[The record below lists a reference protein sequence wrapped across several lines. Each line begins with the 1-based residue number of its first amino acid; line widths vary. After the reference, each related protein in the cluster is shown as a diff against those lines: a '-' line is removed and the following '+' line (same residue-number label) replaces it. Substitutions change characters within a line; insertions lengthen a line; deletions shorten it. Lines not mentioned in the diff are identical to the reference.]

1 MLSALA
7 LSHEI
12 LTFLS
17 LVRGT
22 RRCKCMTSPLETTGT
37 YYVCSYY
44 MHGVHVHIPWIVR
57 SHIDYGELEI

>member
-12 LTFLS
+12 LTFSS

-22 RRCKCMTSPLETTGT
+22 RRCKSMTLPLETTGT
-37 YYVCSYY
+37 HVCCYY
-44 MHGVHVHIPWIVR
+44 MHGVHVHTPWIVR
-57 SHIDYGELEI
+57 SHIDYRELEI